1 MKITV
6 KEIKVKKQTPEFT
19 ISEVTTDIGEKL
31 DTFDALEIGKE
42 YDGTIKENSNPQYNA
57 NFKLD
62 KPKNGAG
69 KTFPVKDYTFEKKK
83 VALECAVQMRVS
95 DMITD
100 AQFKKCRDEFFEYL
114 NAK

>member
-19 ISEVTTDIGEKL
+19 ISEITTDMGEKL

-42 YDGTIKENSNPQYNA
+42 YEGTIKENSNPQYNA

-62 KPKNGAG
+62 KPKNGNG
-69 KTFPVKDYTFEKKK
+69 KTFPQKDYTFEKKR
-83 VALECAVQMRVS
+83 VALECAVNMANKQGLKA
-95 DMITD
+95 TD
-100 AQFKKCRDEFFEYL
+100 VVTVAETFHKFL
-114 NAK
+114 VG